1 MSGRGETTEKGPG
14 WGMSSDSLQDVEP
27 TECLDSQV
35 AYLAFQQ
42 ALVLERW
49 ILRASV
55 TDMGLFRVTGQM
67 ETAGG

>member
-1 MSGRGETTEKGPG
+1 MGNDGEGPG

-27 TECLDSQV
+27 AVPGHGQV

-55 TDMGLFRVTGQM
+55 TDMGLFRVTGRWRQL
-67 ETAGG
+67 EDNDP